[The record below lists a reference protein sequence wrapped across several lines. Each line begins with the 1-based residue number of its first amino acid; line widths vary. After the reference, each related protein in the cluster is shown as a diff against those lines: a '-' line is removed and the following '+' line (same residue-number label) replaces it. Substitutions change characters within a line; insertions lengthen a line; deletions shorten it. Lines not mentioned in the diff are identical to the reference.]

1 VTNEQHVG
9 TVATLHRYPVKSMLG
24 EGCGALAVARRGVA
38 GDRAWAIIDDA
49 TGKVASA
56 KRPKL
61 WRSLLGCSAQTLDDA
76 VEIRLPDGTVRRAG
90 DPALD
95 DCLSALTDRPVRLSS
110 TPPDAAEI
118 DRSQPEAQ
126 MAEGFDTD
134 VASDI
139 LVLGGAAPPGT
150 FLDYAP
156 LHLITSATL
165 DGLDG
170 SESAR
175 YRANIVIRSPSGTP
189 WFPEN
194 DWLGGTL
201 QVGTATLRVVLQT
214 PRCAI
219 PALAHGALPSRP
231 EALRMAADRN
241 RVDVPGFGYQPCA
254 GIYAEVLREGI
265 IREGNAVTLV
275 A

>member
-1 VTNEQHVG
+1 MTNERHVG

-24 EGCGALAVARRGVA
+24 EGCGALAVAHRGVA
-38 GDRAWAIIDDA
+38 GDRAWAIIDKA

-61 WRSLLGCSAQTLDDA
+61 WRSLLGCGVQTLDDA
-76 VEIRLPDGTVRRAG
+76 IEINLPDGTIRRAG

-95 DCLSALTDRPVRLSS
+95 DCLSALTGRPVRLSN

-118 DRSQPEAQ
+118 DRSHPEAQ
-126 MAEGFDTD
+126 IAAGLDAD

-139 LVLGGAAPPGT
+139 LVLGAAAPPGT

-170 SESAR
+170 GEVAR
-175 YRANIVIRSPSGTP
+175 YRPNIVIHSPSGTA
-189 WFPEN
+189 WFPEKN
-194 DWLGGTL
+194 G
-201 QVGTATLRVVLQT
+201 
-214 PRCAI
+214 
-219 PALAHGALPSRP
+219 LAAPFRSAR
-231 EALRMAADRN
+231 
-241 RVDVPGFGYQPCA
+241 
-254 GIYAEVLREGI
+254 
-265 IREGNAVTLV
+265 
-275 A
+275 

>member
-1 VTNEQHVG
+1 MTNEQHVG

-24 EGCGALAVARRGVA
+24 EGCGALAVTHRGAA
-38 GDRAWAIIDDA
+38 GDRAWAIVDEA

-61 WRSLLGCSAQTLDDA
+61 WRSLIGCGTQTLDDA
-76 VEIRLPDGTVRRAG
+76 VEINLPDGTIRRAG

-95 DCLSALTDRPVRLSS
+95 DCLSVLTSRPVRLSN
-110 TPPDAAEI
+110 TPPNAAEI
-118 DRSQPEAQ
+118 DRSHPEAQ
-126 MAEGFDTD
+126 IAEGFDTD

-139 LVLGGAAPPGT
+139 LVLGAAAPPGT

-170 SESAR
+170 GEVAR
-175 YRANIVIRSPSGTP
+175 YRPNIVIRSPSGTA

-194 DWLGGTL
+194 VWLGGTL
-201 QVGTATLRVVLQT
+201 QVGEVTLRIVLQT

-231 EALRMAADRN
+231 AALRMPADRN

-254 GIYAEVLREGI
+254 GIYAEVLREGV
-265 IREGNAVTLV
+265 IREGDLVTLLP
-275 A
+275 